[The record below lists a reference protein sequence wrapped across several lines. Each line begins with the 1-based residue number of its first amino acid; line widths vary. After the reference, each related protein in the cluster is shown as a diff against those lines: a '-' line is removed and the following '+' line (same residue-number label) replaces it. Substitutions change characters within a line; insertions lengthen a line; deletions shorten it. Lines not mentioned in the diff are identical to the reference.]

1 MNITFRMNDR
11 YVHEFTSKNLMNQ
24 DIVIDQ
30 ISIMK
35 ENENDQE
42 FCLMLDKVNNM
53 NERKQSYL
61 IKMNDSK
68 YQHDTINVLVPASN
82 KWIFTIADNDGNI
95 IRSEST
101 LIISLII
108 KEGKNEAKVN
118 Y

>member
-1 MNITFRMNDR
+1 MKDNYI
-11 YVHEFTSKNLMNQ
+11 HEFTTKNLMNQ
-24 DIVIDQ
+24 NLVIEQ

-53 NERKQSYL
+53 NEYKQSYL

-82 KWIFTIADNDGNI
+82 KWIFTIADNNGNI
-95 IRSEST
+95 IRSDSS
-101 LIISLII
+101 LIISLLI
-108 KEGKNEAKVN
+108 NETKIDN
-118 Y
+118 KS

>member
-1 MNITFRMNDR
+1 MNITFRMKDN
-11 YVHEFTSKNLMNQ
+11 YIHEFTTKNLMNQ
-24 DIVIDQ
+24 DLVIEQ

-35 ENENDQE
+35 EDANNQE

-53 NERKQSYL
+53 NEYKQSYL

-82 KWIFTIADNDGNI
+82 KWIFTVADNNGNI
-95 IRSEST
+95 IRSDSS

-108 KEGKNEAKVN
+108 NETKIDN
-118 Y
+118 KS

>member
-1 MNITFRMNDR
+1 MN
-11 YVHEFTSKNLMNQ
+11 K
-24 DIVIDQ
+24 DIVIEQ

-35 ENENDQE
+35 EDANDQE

-53 NERKQSYL
+53 NEYKQSYL

-82 KWIFTIADNDGNI
+82 KWIFTVADNNGNI
-95 IRSEST
+95 IRSDSS

-108 KEGKNEAKVN
+108 NETKIDN
-118 Y
+118 KS

>member
-1 MNITFRMNDR
+1 MKDNYI
-11 YVHEFTSKNLMNQ
+11 HEFTTKNLMNQ
-24 DIVIDQ
+24 DLVIEQ

-53 NERKQSYL
+53 NEYKQSYL

-82 KWIFTIADNDGNI
+82 KWIFTVADNNGNI
-95 IRSEST
+95 IRSDSS
-101 LIISLII
+101 LIISLLI
-108 KEGKNEAKVN
+108 NETKIDN
-118 Y
+118 KS

>member
-1 MNITFRMNDR
+1 MNLTFRMKDN
-11 YVHEFTSKNLMNQ
+11 YIHEFTTKNLMNK
-24 DIVIDQ
+24 DLVIEQ

-35 ENENDQE
+35 EDANNQE

-82 KWIFTIADNDGNI
+82 KWIFTVADNNGNI
-95 IRSEST
+95 IRSDSS
-101 LIISLII
+101 LIISLLI
-108 KEGKNEAKVN
+108 NETKIDN
-118 Y
+118 KS

>member
-1 MNITFRMNDR
+1 MNITFRMKDN
-11 YVHEFTSKNLMNQ
+11 YIHEFTTKNLMNK
-24 DIVIDQ
+24 DLVIEQ

-35 ENENDQE
+35 EDENDQE

-53 NERKQSYL
+53 NEYKQSYL

-82 KWIFTIADNDGNI
+82 KWIFTIADNNGNI
-95 IRSEST
+95 IRSDSS

-108 KEGKNEAKVN
+108 NETKIDN
-118 Y
+118 KS

>member
-1 MNITFRMNDR
+1 MNITFRMKDN
-11 YVHEFTSKNLMNQ
+11 YIHEFTTKNLMNQ
-24 DIVIDQ
+24 DLVIEQ

-35 ENENDQE
+35 EDAGNNQE

-53 NERKQSYL
+53 NEYKQSYL

-82 KWIFTIADNDGNI
+82 KWIFTVADNNGNI
-95 IRSEST
+95 IRSDSS

-108 KEGKNEAKVN
+108 NETKIDN
-118 Y
+118 KS

>member
-1 MNITFRMNDR
+1 MKDNYI
-11 YVHEFTSKNLMNQ
+11 HEFTTKNLMNK
-24 DIVIDQ
+24 DLVIEQ

-35 ENENDQE
+35 EDENDQE

-53 NERKQSYL
+53 NEYKQSYL

-82 KWIFTIADNDGNI
+82 KWIFTIADNNGNI
-95 IRSEST
+95 IRSDSS

-108 KEGKNEAKVN
+108 NETKIDN
-118 Y
+118 KS

>member
-1 MNITFRMNDR
+1 MNLTFRMKDN
-11 YVHEFTSKNLMNQ
+11 YIHEFTTKNLMNQ
-24 DIVIDQ
+24 DLVIEQ

-53 NERKQSYL
+53 NEYKQSYL

-82 KWIFTIADNDGNI
+82 KWIFTVADNNGNI
-95 IRSEST
+95 IRSDSS
-101 LIISLII
+101 LIISLLI
-108 KEGKNEAKVN
+108 NETKIDN
-118 Y
+118 KS

>member
-11 YVHEFTSKNLMNQ
+11 YVHEFTSKNLMNH

-53 NERKQSYL
+53 NERKQSYF
-61 IKMNDSK
+61 IKMNHSK

-82 KWIFTIADNDGNI
+82 KWIFTIADNNGNI
-95 IRSEST
+95 IRSDSS

-108 KEGKNEAKVN
+108 NETKIDN
-118 Y
+118 KS

>member
-1 MNITFRMNDR
+1 MNITFRMKDN
-11 YVHEFTSKNLMNQ
+11 YIHEFTTKNLMNK
-24 DIVIDQ
+24 DLVIEQ

-53 NERKQSYL
+53 NEYKQSYL

-82 KWIFTIADNDGNI
+82 KWIFTIADNNGNI
-95 IRSEST
+95 IRSDSS
-101 LIISLII
+101 LIISLLI
-108 KEGKNEAKVN
+108 NETKIDN
-118 Y
+118 KS

>member
-1 MNITFRMNDR
+1 MNITFRMKDN
-11 YVHEFTSKNLMNQ
+11 YIHEFTTKNLMNQ
-24 DIVIDQ
+24 DLVIEQ

-53 NERKQSYL
+53 NEYKQSYL

-82 KWIFTIADNDGNI
+82 KWIFTIADNNGNI
-95 IRSEST
+95 IRSDSS
-101 LIISLII
+101 LIISLLI
-108 KEGKNEAKVN
+108 NETKIDN
-118 Y
+118 KS

>member
-1 MNITFRMNDR
+1 MKDNYI
-11 YVHEFTSKNLMNQ
+11 HEFTTKNLMNK

-53 NERKQSYL
+53 NEYKQSYL

-82 KWIFTIADNDGNI
+82 KWIFTIADNNGNI
-95 IRSEST
+95 IRSDSS
-101 LIISLII
+101 LIISLLI
-108 KEGKNEAKVN
+108 NETKIDN
-118 Y
+118 KS